1 MLILIYM
8 CVHICV
14 CVCTCMCVCV
24 FAHMSACV
32 YVCSLHFVY
41 HASLVSAL
49 ELVDKAAVTH
59 VFSPSGRNVYQVLD
73 IELVTVNLEKSSSWC
88 GEFNSHTSLCMHDVC
103 GCVCIHA

>member
-1 MLILIYM
+1 MH
-8 CVHICV
+8 VCV
-14 CVCTCMCVCV
+14 CVCVCV

-32 YVCSLHFVY
+32 YACSLHFVY

-59 VFSPSGRNVYQVLD
+59 VFSPSGRSVYQVLD
-73 IELVTVNLEKSSSWC
+73 IELVTVNLQKSSSWS
-88 GEFNSHTSLCMHDVC
+88 GEFNSHASLCMHDVC

>member
-1 MLILIYM
+1 M
-8 CVHICV
+8 CAHLHV
-14 CVCTCMCVCV
+14 CVYMHVCVCVCV

-59 VFSPSGRNVYQVLD
+59 VVSPSGRSVYQVLD
-73 IELVTVNLEKSSSWC
+73 IELVTVTLEKSSSWF
-88 GEFNSHTSLCMHDVC
+88 GEFKSHTSFCMHDVC
-103 GCVCIHA
+103 GCVCVHA